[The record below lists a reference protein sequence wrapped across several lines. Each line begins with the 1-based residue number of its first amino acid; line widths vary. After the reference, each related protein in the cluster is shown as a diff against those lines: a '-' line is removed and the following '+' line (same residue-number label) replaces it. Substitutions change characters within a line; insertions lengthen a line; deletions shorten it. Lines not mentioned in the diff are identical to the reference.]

1 MATTPSPTTLTRV
14 ARHKLD
20 LFNKIHWKNQSSIQH
35 YLLGAN
41 ARYTNLQVPVWRIG
55 HANGVFVVTQA
66 EEWFLMTKAE
76 QKLERDAKRSSIS
89 KYALKKLRK
98 AIPSHAGVPFGPP
111 PPAAAIPPAAA
122 SPDDEGPVPP
132 DQPSISMPPPS
143 TRGPSASI
151 PVPPPSTR
159 GPSVRVVEE
168 LSTGKVLTTEWVNGE
183 RLDRSEKDD
192 VTVLCSIAMN
202 TYLTMM
208 LELGT
213 LHR

>member
-1 MATTPSPTTLTRV
+1 M
-14 ARHKLD
+14 
-20 LFNKIHWKNQSSIQH
+20 
-35 YLLGAN
+35 
-41 ARYTNLQVPVWRIG
+41 
-55 HANGVFVVTQA
+55 
-66 EEWFLMTKAE
+66 
-76 QKLERDAKRSSIS
+76 
-89 KYALKKLRK
+89 
-98 AIPSHAGVPFGPP
+98 
-111 PPAAAIPPAAA
+111 
-122 SPDDEGPVPP
+122 
-132 DQPSISMPPPS
+132 
-143 TRGPSASI
+143 
-151 PVPPPSTR
+151 PPPSTR

>member
-41 ARYTNLQVPVWRIG
+41 AKYTNLQVPVWRIG
-55 HANGVFVVTQA
+55 HASGVFVVTQA
-66 EEWFLMTKAE
+66 EEWFLMTKAL

-89 KYALKKLRK
+89 KYTLKKLRK

-122 SPDDEGPVPP
+122 SPDNEGPIPP

-143 TRGPSASI
+143 IQGPSA
-151 PVPPPSTR
+151 
-159 GPSVRVVEE
+159 RVVDE

-192 VTVLCSIAMN
+192 VTVLCSIVIN

>member
-1 MATTPSPTTLTRV
+1 MATTPPTTLTRV

-55 HANGVFVVTQA
+55 H
-66 EEWFLMTKAE
+66 
-76 QKLERDAKRSSIS
+76 
-89 KYALKKLRK
+89 
-98 AIPSHAGVPFGPP
+98 
-111 PPAAAIPPAAA
+111 
-122 SPDDEGPVPP
+122 
-132 DQPSISMPPPS
+132 
-143 TRGPSASI
+143 
-151 PVPPPSTR
+151 VPPPSTR

-213 LHR
+213 RRR